1 MRIEDKYE
9 EMLIKE
15 IRGIPKITQYRV
27 IQMLRTLKKKKD
39 IPNNLKILQM
49 TGSGLCGIWKD
60 KRDADEIIDDIKSA
74 RTGFANRNIE
84 L

>member
-74 RTGFANRNIE
+74 RTGFANRNI
-84 L
+84 

>member
-1 MRIEDKYE
+1 MRTENKYE

-15 IRGIPKITQYRV
+15 IRGIPTLRV
-27 IQMLRTLKKKKD
+27 KKG
-39 IPNNLKILQM
+39 ISNNSKILSA

-60 KRDADEIIDDIKSA
+60 SRDADEIINDIKSA
-74 RTGFANRNIE
+74 RTGFGNRNIE

>member
-1 MRIEDKYE
+1 MRIENKYE

-15 IRGIPKITQYRV
+15 IRGIPKISQYRV
-27 IQMLRTLKKKKD
+27 IQMLRTLKVKKD
-39 IPNNLKILQM
+39 ISNNSKILQV

-60 KRDADEIIDDIKSA
+60 KRDADEIIDDIRSA
-74 RTGFANRNIE
+74 RTGFGNRNID